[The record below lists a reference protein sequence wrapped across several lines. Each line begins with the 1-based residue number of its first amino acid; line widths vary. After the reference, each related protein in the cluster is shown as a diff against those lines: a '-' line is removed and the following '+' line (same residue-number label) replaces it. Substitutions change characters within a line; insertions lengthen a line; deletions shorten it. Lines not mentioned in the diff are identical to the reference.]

1 MRPAETFKAF
11 EAASWGAKAP
21 TYDRLTGR
29 VTARVV
35 EPLLDAAAVGAGARV
50 LDLATGTGSIAAAA
64 AARGAAAVGVDL
76 ASGMIE
82 VARARHPDVD
92 FRRGDAE
99 QLPFEDAAFDA
110 VVAGFVFNHLPSPE
124 RAAAECARVLVPGGR
139 LALAVW
145 DEPERSRFLSV
156 LVEAVAVAGL
166 ETAGEVPGGPDPYR
180 FAHDAQLQALVAH
193 AGFAT
198 VAVRA
203 IELTQHVSS
212 ADELLEGII
221 GGSVRT
227 ARALERSSEGERG
240 RVRVALETIL
250 APYRTGRG
258 LELPVVVKLAHG
270 RKP

>member
-29 VTARVV
+29 VTAHVV

-64 AARGAAAVGVDL
+64 AARGAAVVGVDL
-76 ASGMIE
+76 AYGMIE
-82 VARARHPDVD
+82 VARARHPEVD

-99 QLPFEDAAFDA
+99 HLRFEDAAFDA

-124 RAAAECARVLVPGGR
+124 RAAAECARALVPGGR

-166 ETAGEVPGGPDPYR
+166 ETAGEVPGGPDPYM
-180 FAHDAQLQALVAH
+180 FAPIGYKRACGLPATTRPALVSGRLSPAAASAPVGDVH
-193 AGFAT
+193 A
-198 VAVRA
+198 RA
-203 IELTQHVSS
+203 RRVGVVEVDRPARPAPRNGAKS
-212 ADELLEGII
+212 DELDAI
-221 GGSVRT
+221 
-227 ARALERSSEGERG
+227 
-240 RVRVALETIL
+240 RVA
-250 APYRTGRG
+250 
-258 LELPVVVKLAHG
+258 H
-270 RKP
+270 